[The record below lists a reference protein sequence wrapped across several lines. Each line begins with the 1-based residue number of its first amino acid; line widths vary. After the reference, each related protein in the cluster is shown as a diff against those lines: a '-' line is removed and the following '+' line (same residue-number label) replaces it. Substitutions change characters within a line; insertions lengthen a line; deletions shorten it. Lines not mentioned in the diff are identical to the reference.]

1 MITVGEDKIAIEWES
16 REITFA
22 ASGDSMD
29 PIEVR
34 LTGSKTVIVLHRR
47 DIEIFQLSLL
57 NFLNTGYFDQE
68 G

>member
-1 MITVGEDKIAIEWES
+1 MITVGEDKIAIEWEG

-22 ASGDSMD
+22 ASGDWMD
-29 PIEVR
+29 PIEVK
-34 LTGSKTVIVLHRR
+34 LTGSKTAIVLHRR